1 LSASPDLSIDF
12 AAARSAARFG
22 RGRTRLVLP
31 RLPAAWAHTIRA
43 VLAVWLALY
52 LAYSLQLDSPYS
64 AATTA
69 LIVVHPVRGGL
80 FSKSVWRVFGTLLGA
95 IAAVTLVAAFPQ
107 QPVLFLL
114 GVSVWLGI
122 FTFVASLLR
131 HFRAYGAVLAGY
143 TVGLIAF
150 GALDH
155 PDTIVNLAL
164 ARVAVVTIGVLSAAF
179 VSMLFHGSIGRVGLR
194 RRMASLTGRVARLLR
209 SELQGQPTRPDQ
221 TSMTLDLGGID
232 LGGIDE
238 IIEFASVETFD
249 ISRRSNTLRVGIA
262 ELFNAFIAG
271 RHTIR
276 MVRDAA
282 AHAPDD
288 AAAGAGDAAMDDV
301 LTRLIQFADTPDTG
315 KRRDL
320 LRTMRAVQDELDT
333 LMRGCPCGA
342 DVMALAQLR
351 ELVVQLSRAVS
362 SIDTDGD
369 EPRAEPIRLRTDLNW
384 HMAFRNGLRAM
395 IAMGLGSVF
404 WIVTAWPSGGA
415 MLEMLAVICG
425 LLASSPSAGAASVDF
440 AKGMVL
446 SALLAFICVFGMLTN
461 VTGFPLLALSLLPF
475 IAGGAYAST
484 KPHLNPIAIPF
495 LIFFMTLVGATNPMH
510 YDLLSFV
517 NNAFAFVC
525 AAVCAVF
532 AFRIILP
539 PDPALHVRRLS
550 NAIGRDVQRLSRSGP
565 APDRVQWEHRQ
576 HQRLTRLAGWLQA
589 AGGAHHDAV
598 LEAASAAMTVGSAAI
613 QVRATLAAGTLSEP
627 VASAAEGGL
636 RLLRDLRSNP
646 GVAATRATELSRLLS
661 EESVGSPHTNELA
674 RVAAAFQRI
683 GTLLQRHQRF
693 FQRDGVTC

>member
-1 LSASPDLSIDF
+1 MPVSPELSTDF
-12 AAARSAARFG
+12 TAAQSADRVG
-22 RGRTRLVLP
+22 RGQIRLVLP
-31 RLPAAWAHTIRA
+31 RLPAAWAHTVRA

-52 LAYSLQLDSPYS
+52 LAYFLQLDSPYS

-80 FSKSVWRVFGTLLGA
+80 FSKSVWRILGTLLGA
-95 IAAVTLVAAFPQ
+95 VAAVTLVAAFPQ

-155 PDTIVNLAL
+155 PDSIVNLAL

-179 VSMLFHGSIGRVGLR
+179 VSMLVHGSVGQAGLQQ
-194 RRMASLTGRVARLLR
+194 RMASLTGRVARLLR
-209 SELQGQPTRPDQ
+209 NELQGHPARGEQ
-221 TSMTLDLGGID
+221 TPMTLDLA
-232 LGGIDE
+232 GIDE
-238 IIEFASVETFD
+238 IIEFASVELFE
-249 ISRRSNTLRVGIA
+249 ISRRSNTLRLGIA

-271 RHTIR
+271 RHTLR

-282 AHAPDD
+282 ARLPDD
-288 AAAGAGDAAMDDV
+288 HAAAGPGEAAIDDV
-301 LTRLIQFADTPDTG
+301 LTRLIQFADAPDAST
-315 KRRDL
+315 RRDL
-320 LRTMRAVQDELDT
+320 LRAMQAAQDELDT
-333 LMRGCPCGA
+333 LMQSSTCGA
-342 DVMALAQLR
+342 HVMALAHLR

-362 SIDTDGD
+362 SIDADGD
-369 EPRAEPIRLRTDLNW
+369 EPRAKPIRLRTDLNW

-395 IAMGLGSVF
+395 IAMGLGSLF
-404 WIVTAWPSGGA
+404 WIVTAWPSGGG

-446 SALLAFICVFGMLTN
+446 SALLAFVCVFGMLAN

-475 IAGGAYAST
+475 VAGGAYAST
-484 KPHLNPIAIPF
+484 KPHLNPIAVPF

-510 YDLLSFV
+510 YDMLSFC

-525 AAVCAVF
+525 SAICAVF

-539 PDPALHVRRLS
+539 PDPALHVRRLC
-550 NAIGRDVQRLSRSGP
+550 NAIGRDVERLSHPGP
-565 APDRVQWEHRQ
+565 ASDRVQWEHRQ
-576 HQRLTRLAGWLQA
+576 HQRLARLAGWLQA
-589 AGGAHHDAV
+589 ARGALDDAE
-598 LEAASAAMTVGSAAI
+598 LEAASAAITVGSAAI
-613 QVRATLAAGTLSEP
+613 QVRAALAAGTLSEP
-627 VASAAEGGL
+627 AASAAEEGL

-646 GVAATRATELSRLLS
+646 GVTATQSIALSRLLS
-661 EESVGSPHTNELA
+661 EESVGSPHTIELA

-683 GTLLQRHQRF
+683 GTLLQRHPRF
-693 FQRDGVTC
+693 FQRDGATC